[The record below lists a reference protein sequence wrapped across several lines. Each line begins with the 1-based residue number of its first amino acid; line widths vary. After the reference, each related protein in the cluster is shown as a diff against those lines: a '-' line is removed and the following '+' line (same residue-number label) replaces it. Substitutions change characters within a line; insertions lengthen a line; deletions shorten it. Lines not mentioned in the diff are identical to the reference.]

1 MLFPIYWMVA
11 TAFKPGRDI
20 LSLTPKWIPA
30 PFTLENF
37 TDAITRPYF
46 LEDVKN
52 SVIVV
57 AVMLVLGLTV
67 AFLAAVGT
75 ARFGFK
81 GRTAFLVMI
90 IGVQMVPLNALIIP
104 LYLMLD
110 RAGQT
115 DALPGVI
122 AIYLAVVLPF
132 MIWTLRGFVA
142 NIPVELEESA
152 MIDGCSRVGSFFRIT
167 FPLVGPGLVASGL
180 GGVVLYGRNV
190 EDRAQLTALNKELH
204 AERPELVIAIDEEG
218 GDVTRLEATTGSSYP
233 GNLALGAA
241 GDSALTQEVAGA
253 IGSELAEV
261 GIDLDLAPVV
271 DVNTNPQNPVI
282 GALVAGCDALCI
294 GGHLAGEEVVDEIV
308 RAVVAALEQGRLSED
323 RLAEAASRVD
333 ALAAWH
339 KGRGKPA
346 QVSNQVGMVAAR
358 RAVRS
363 EGPVRVGREAV
374 VIQLETTRSVAA
386 GDVPWGVAASLAAR
400 GVTVTATQDL
410 DTAAGK
416 SVVLVVKDLHRLP
429 EQRQVIDSLPA
440 RRPDAIRVEMG
451 VPVCRPAAARAYI
464 ATHGSARVCAEAAA
478 EVMAR

>member
-1 MLFPIYWMVA
+1 MIAPGTAQGVRTGRARAATEVGFRLNVGQRAKQLLYDAAGVAVAAVMLFPIYWMVA

-37 TDAITRPYF
+37 TDAISRPYF

-167 FPLVGPGLVASGL
+167 FPLVGPGLVATAIFGFIQAWNEYI
-180 GGVVLYGRNV
+180 VAYVLLSSPNN
-190 EDRAQLTALNKELH
+190 QTLTIWLASF
-204 AERPELVIAIDEEG
+204 
-218 GDVTRLEATTGSSYP
+218 TTNHGP
-233 GNLALGAA
+233 QWGPLM
-241 GDSALTQEVAGA
+241 AGA
-253 IGSELAEV
+253 TL
-261 GIDLDLAPVV
+261 
-271 DVNTNPQNPVI
+271 T
-282 GALVAGCDALCI
+282 
-294 GGHLAGEEVVDEIV
+294 
-308 RAVVAALEQGRLSED
+308 
-323 RLAEAASRVD
+323 
-333 ALAAWH
+333 
-339 KGRGKPA
+339 
-346 QVSNQVGMVAAR
+346 
-358 RAVRS
+358 
-363 EGPVRVGREAV
+363 
-374 VIQLETTRSVAA
+374 
-386 GDVPWGVAASLAAR
+386 
-400 GVTVTATQDL
+400 
-410 DTAAGK
+410 
-416 SVVLVVKDLHRLP
+416 
-429 EQRQVIDSLPA
+429 
-440 RRPDAIRVEMG
+440 G
-451 VPVCRPAAARAYI
+451 VPVVAFFLVLQRYLAGGLTAGAVK
-464 ATHGSARVCAEAAA
+464 G
-478 EVMAR
+478 